1 MAALDAIKSS
11 FKAALANFWRLLLLM
26 FLTGLISIAGV
37 LLCYVG
43 MFLAFP
49 VTYGA
54 LAMAYEQVF
63 GLAEPGDL
71 GANVPPPPPT
81 F

>member
-1 MAALDAIKSS
+1 MAALEAIKLS
-11 FKAALANFWRLLLLM
+11 FKAAMANFWRLMLLM
-26 FLTGLISIAGV
+26 ILTGLLSVAGV
-37 LLCYVG
+37 VLCYVG
-43 MFLAFP
+43 VFLAFP

-63 GLAEPGDL
+63 GLAEPGDI
-71 GANVPPPPPT
+71 APNVPPPPPS